1 MAEAKE
7 VRHAGIG
14 LDLSMNG
21 LDDFKRANS
30 MMDNFLETMKE
41 ASRITDKFKNNFSG
55 FGGKSS
61 DEVRKTRD
69 AVQDVYHS
77 MDSAKNET
85 TQVTE
90 NVHKMQQEFKYT
102 SDAAKK
108 IKLNS
113 GLNSDINKSAE
124 EVKKLA
130 KSSDQSGNKFSEMF
144 RKLRSGSSESNGSFS
159 KLHDSAKKTF
169 DEVHKGT
176 HFLRDVVTASFISNA
191 AINTWYSL
199 KSGIGSALK
208 AGEEYDKEQ
217 QVMHATWNTLT
228 DSSVKGNRMV
238 KAINSMSVSFGQ
250 SAGLVNELN
259 QQFYHVLDKQ
269 GPTDRLTKSVLTMA
283 DTLGM
288 GAENTKR
295 LGLNF
300 THMMASSKM
309 QLGDFNMISDQL
321 PMFGSKLL
329 AYERKAMDNSHLT
342 MSQLRKDMTAGK
354 ISAKD
359 AENVMNSLGKKYA
372 EASENMMKTLPGMER
387 VMSARGAALFGALE
401 KPFMKAKNPIFGAI
415 SKWVS
420 DKKTEKEFTKVGTAA
435 SKGLNTITQSFAK
448 VFNPKESPHLAN
460 DVMNSI
466 AKGVTDV
473 SDTIAH
479 HAKSIVEFFKSF
491 YYTVKI
497 LKDVG
502 IGFAKGILSGLN
514 AIVSPIGKLAGN
526 SKKIHSF
533 SDALKSI
540 TNHKKGLEDVGKI
553 LAGIWGTSKA
563 IKGISFA
570 KNMVGKTTRMFI
582 KPEIDTKTGKHQ
594 LTLFA
599 KVIRGTAKGISKG
612 LKWTAQIG
620 WKAAKCATRGL
631 WAATKGTSRLIG
643 KSLKWTA
650 KLAYKGVINA
660 MSLIRKAAI
669 VTGKGFKLAFNFL
682 KANPFIAIITGAI
695 AVGAALYEL
704 YKHNKK
710 FREFVNGLI
719 SWSKKAWEGI
729 TKWFG
734 KLAKDVSKYINNL
747 VKNVDKRWGWLF
759 KDLWKIT
766 KDVFK
771 TIFDILKT
779 FYDLFT
785 GKWGHLGKD
794 VAKIGKDLWNDVKD
808 LFKTGFDWVNKLT
821 GGRLEDTIKFFSNA
835 WKDIGKGWKDFW
847 NGIDDWFSNLW
858 KGIVKHVQNG
868 INDIIKVLNDGIGL
882 IDGVIHMFG
891 GSSKAIGKIGYVHFA
906 NGTGMLGNQRREIT
920 KPTLAMLNDGHDSPE
935 TGNREM
941 LIHPNGMSEL
951 IRGTNVK
958 RLLEPGAEVLNASET
973 KFAMSLNGMGHFAK
987 GTGLLGSLWNGAK
1000 SVGSSVVG
1008 GVEKGIGAIGSFTG
1022 GILKAT
1028 KKVFDT
1034 VKSIVKDPSKY
1045 LTGLLKK
1052 PSGKGTV
1059 LSDFANGFFG
1069 KMKSS
1074 ATHWWKSLWGMV
1086 NLDGGSGGDATGLLA
1101 AVEKYGR
1108 GKRYVWGAAGPNT
1121 FDCSGLVM
1129 YALKHSFGIDYPHF
1143 SGAQYGK
1150 TKHISRSNAKPGDL
1164 VFWGPGKHVGVFA
1177 GGNKYWSAF
1186 APNGHPDIGMHSMT
1200 NTVPGYSPLFG
1211 EVRGLARKTASKG
1224 KKAASSG
1231 IQSLIKKQ
1239 VGSGFF
1245 KFMSKL
1251 ANKFGDNG
1259 DMGSVGLAGD
1269 ESQRAREIAKALK
1282 QAYPSATD
1290 AGIAGILGNWMQE
1303 SRLSP
1308 SAIDS
1313 ADHGTGLGQWTF
1325 TRETGLRNWLK
1336 KHGYAWDSA
1345 KGQLEYALHEPGES
1359 GAFKAVLRMTNPAA
1373 AAKKFFAGWES
1384 GGNEDA
1390 TGSTRISNA
1399 EAAYKAIKGHAK
1411 GGRINSNELSIV
1423 NEKGWEL
1430 FKPDTGGLMIPHE
1443 ASEKIINGQNKKVSI
1458 DARTNLTIQG
1468 HADSST
1474 INKIDER
1481 IEKRNNDLVEKMRQ
1495 LLGSNDEGGLTV

>member
-1 MAEAKE
+1 MAETKE
-7 VRHAGIG
+7 LRHAGIG
-14 LDLSMNG
+14 IDLNVNG
-21 LDDFKRANS
+21 LDNFKRANS
-30 MMDNFLETMKE
+30 MMDDLLETMKE
-41 ASRITDKFKNNFSG
+41 ASRITDKFKSNFSG

-77 MDSAKNET
+77 MGSAKNAT
-85 TQVTE
+85 NKVTE
-90 NVHKMQQEFKYT
+90 NVHKMQQEFKHT

-113 GLNSDINKSAE
+113 GLNSDINKSDE

-130 KSSDQSGNKFSEMF
+130 KSADQSGNKFNEMF
-144 RKLRSGSSESNGSFS
+144 RKLRSGSSKSNGSFS

-329 AYERKAMDNSHLT
+329 AYERKAMHNSHLT
-342 MSQLRKDMTAGK
+342 MSQLRKDMSAGK

-372 EASENMMKTLPGMER
+372 KASENMMKTLPGMER

-460 DVMNSI
+460 DVMNNI
-466 AKGVTDV
+466 AKGVTSV
-473 SDTIAH
+473 SNTIAH
-479 HAKSIVEFFKSF
+479 HAKSIVEFFKSL

-502 IGFAKGILSGLN
+502 VGFAKGLVSGLS
-514 AIVSPIGKLAGN
+514 AIVTPIGKLAGN

-540 TNHKKGLEDVGKI
+540 TTHKKGLEDIGKL
-553 LAGIWGTSKA
+553 LAGMFAAKKLLGMGTGILGLRKHILEFTSSTRLMGAA
-563 IKGISFA
+563 IKLLPWALWIAGIAAAIAILVKLYQHDKKFRKFVNGIMASVRKMAKSF
-570 KNMVGKTTRMFI
+570 KNLWG
-582 KPEIDTKTGKHQ
+582 D
-594 LTLFA
+594 
-599 KVIRGTAKGISKG
+599 AKGIFK
-612 LKWTAQIG
+612 
-620 WKAAKCATRGL
+620 
-631 WAATKGTSRLIG
+631 
-643 KSLKWTA
+643 
-650 KLAYKGVINA
+650 
-660 MSLIRKAAI
+660 
-669 VTGKGFKLAFNFL
+669 KGFKTIEKIVNVGIDVL
-682 KANPFIAIITGAI
+682 TGDWK
-695 AVGAALYEL
+695 GF
-704 YKHNKK
+704 KK
-710 FREFVNGLI
+710 DGVKLI
-719 SWSKKAWEGI
+719 KSFWS
-729 TKWFG
+729 
-734 KLAKDVSKYINNL
+734 LAKGIFKADFDFIN
-747 VKNVDKRWGWLF
+747 D
-759 KDLWKIT
+759 
-766 KDVFK
+766 
-771 TIFDILKT
+771 
-779 FYDLFT
+779 
-785 GKWGHLGKD
+785 
-794 VAKIGKDLWNDVKD
+794 
-808 LFKTGFDWVNKLT
+808 LT
-821 GGRLEDTIKFFSNA
+821 GGKLEKMTKAFRNT
-835 WKDIGKGWKDFW
+835 WKDIGKGWKSFW
-847 NGIDDWFSNLW
+847 NGISDWFGDLW
-858 KGIVKHVQNG
+858 KGIVKHVQDG
-868 INDIIKVLNDGIGL
+868 INNVVKVLNSGISG
-882 IDGVIHMFG
+882 IDSVIHAFG
-891 GSSKAIGKIGYVHFA
+891 GSSKAIGKINPVHLA
-906 NGTGMLGNQRREIT
+906 TGTGALSGQRRAIT
-920 KPTLAMLNDGHDSPE
+920 KPTMAMLNDGHDSPE

-941 LIHPNGMSEL
+941 LIHPNGMGEL

-973 KFAMSLNGMGHFAK
+973 KFAMSLNGMSHFAK
-987 GTGLLGSLWNGAK
+987 GTGLLSNLWNGAK

-1008 GVEKGIGAIGSFTG
+1008 GVEKGFGAIGNFAG

-1034 VKSIVKDPSKY
+1034 VKSIVKDPNKY

-1074 ATHWWKSLWGMV
+1074 ATNWWSSLWSMV
-1086 NLDGGSGGDATGLLA
+1086 DLDGGS
-1101 AVEKYGR
+1101 
-1108 GKRYVWGAAGPNT
+1108 
-1121 FDCSGLVM
+1121 
-1129 YALKHSFGIDYPHF
+1129 
-1143 SGAQYGK
+1143 
-1150 TKHISRSNAKPGDL
+1150 
-1164 VFWGPGKHVGVFA
+1164 A
-1177 GGNKYWSAF
+1177 GGNWRHNPGLSETNGFGASRSFGSHDGVDFSGPLGSAIRAVHGGTVTHVGRPLHGWPYSQLGDVITVASNDGWQEIYQEF
-1186 APNGHPDIGMHSMT
+1186 GGMNNVKVGTGDVIKAGQKIATLGRLNGAGSGSHVHIGVSHGSLWNHGGSSTKGWYDVTKMHGKSD
-1200 NTVPGYSPLFG
+1200 GSP
-1211 EVRGLARKTASKG
+1211 KSSKQ
-1224 KKAASSG
+1224 SG
-1231 IQSLIKKQ
+1231 NIKGIKSQ

-1245 KFMSKL
+1245 KFMDKL
-1251 ANKFGDNG
+1251 ANMF
-1259 DMGSVGLAGD
+1259 GSVGGSGGASYGGASMI
-1269 ESQRAREIAKALK
+1269 EKAAKAMHVNL
-1282 QAYPSATD
+1282 SA
-1290 AGIAGILGNWMQE
+1290 
-1303 SRLSP
+1303 
-1308 SAIDS
+1308 
-1313 ADHGTGLGQWTF
+1313 
-1325 TRETGLRNWLK
+1325 
-1336 KHGYAWDSA
+1336 
-1345 KGQLEYALHEPGES
+1345 GELATIKS
-1359 GAFKAVLRMTNPAA
+1359 VIMH
-1373 AAKKFFAGWES
+1373 ES
-1384 GGNEDA
+1384 GGNAKVIQKVHDINSA
-1390 TGSTRISNA
+1390 SGHPAQGLLQFVPSTFSSYA
-1399 EAAYKAIKGHAK
+1399 VKGHNNILSAYDQLLAMFNDSNWRSDVHTGGWGPTGAVRREK
-1411 GGRINSNELSIV
+1411 GGKLAKNQLSV
-1423 NEKGWEL
+1423 VGEKGWEL
-1430 FKPDTGGLMIPHE
+1430 FNPDNSGVVIPHE
-1443 ASEKIINGQNKKVSI
+1443 ASEKLISGGSKGKVTIS
-1458 DARTNLTIQG
+1458 APTKVVIQG
-1468 HADSST
+1468 NADKSA
-1474 INKIDER
+1474 IDELDSR
-1481 IEKRNNDLVEKMRQ
+1481 LEKRNDDLVEKLRE
-1495 LLGSNDEGGLTV
+1495 LWGLNDEGGLTV

>member
-30 MMDNFLETMKE
+30 MMDDFLETMKE

-85 TQVTE
+85 NQVTE

-102 SDAAKK
+102 SDAAKN

-113 GLNSDINKSAE
+113 GLNDEAKKDADAIHKVQDELRDLPTKKVTDIKTNFDNSNKSA
-124 EVKKLA
+124 
-130 KSSDQSGNKFSEMF
+130 
-144 RKLRSGSSESNGSFS
+144 SNGSKLIKDYSDHVDKAHERVKRLHDIIFGSFVGTAVSNGIQNLASGIWSSAKNGFELAEAGERIASQWKTIGITNKQTEELGDQIGDIRSKADMSGGAIDSMQKKLYALTNSVPVTKTLTNEMAAYGSEAGKTGDQIVQMTNMVAKSLGAKTVSAGFFNRVFGQMPALRKQIQQASGMTNAAFNTALKNSKITGTEMQRWMMKAANGSGSAWKAFS
-159 KLHDSAKKTF
+159 KT
-169 DEVHKGT
+169 
-176 HFLRDVVTASFISNA
+176 TAGQIA
-191 AINTWYSL
+191 AIKGEWQNLEVAFAKPLSAGFAKGMDSMTGRNGGL
-199 KSGIGSALK
+199 KSAR
-208 AGEEYDKEQ
+208 KE
-217 QVMHATWNTLT
+217 L
-228 DSSVKGNRMV
+228 
-238 KAINSMSVSFGQ
+238 
-250 SAGLVNELN
+250 
-259 QQFYHVLDKQ
+259 
-269 GPTDRLTKSVLTMA
+269 
-283 DTLGM
+283 
-288 GAENTKR
+288 EN
-295 LGLNF
+295 
-300 THMMASSKM
+300 
-309 QLGDFNMISDQL
+309 IV
-321 PMFGSKLL
+321 KLL
-329 AYERKAMDNSHLT
+329 
-342 MSQLRKDMTAGK
+342 G
-354 ISAKD
+354 
-359 AENVMNSLGKKYA
+359 
-372 EASENMMKTLPGMER
+372 
-387 VMSARGAALFGALE
+387 
-401 KPFMKAKNPIFGAI
+401 
-415 SKWVS
+415 
-420 DKKTEKEFTKVGTAA
+420 TKVGDFAGKAVAFIGQHHGDLNKIVTSLFSIVKNLAVGIWKPIAAVIKSMSGDSGKA
-435 SKGLNTITQSFAK
+435 SKGLKGI
-448 VFNPKESPHLAN
+448 AN
-460 DVMNSI
+460 GLKNISKQKSLI
-466 AKGVTDV
+466 KGVGTALLGLFV
-473 SDTIAH
+473 
-479 HAKSIVEFFKSF
+479 AK
-491 YYTVKI
+491 KI
-497 LKDVG
+497 LDTVLALRD
-502 IGFAKGILSGLN
+502 FRNWIL
-514 AIVSPIGKLAGN
+514 K
-526 SKKIHSF
+526 
-533 SDALKSI
+533 
-540 TNHKKGLEDVGKI
+540 
-553 LAGIWGTSKA
+553 
-563 IKGISFA
+563 
-570 KNMVGKTTRMFI
+570 
-582 KPEIDTKTGKHQ
+582 
-594 LTLFA
+594 
-599 KVIRGTAKGISKG
+599 
-612 LKWTAQIG
+612 
-620 WKAAKCATRGL
+620 
-631 WAATKGTSRLIG
+631 
-643 KSLKWTA
+643 
-650 KLAYKGVINA
+650 
-660 MSLIRKAAI
+660 
-669 VTGKGFKLAFNFL
+669 VTGAQKLMDIAAD
-682 KANPFIAIITGAI
+682 ANPYGAI
-695 AVGAALYEL
+695 ALAITAVITVMVEL
-704 YKHNKK
+704 YKHDKK
-710 FREFVNGLI
+710 FRKFVNGILSSAKKLASGTIKQFSNLWGDAKKIFGNGFKVIEKATNGFIDLITGHWGNLKKDLI
-719 SWSKKAWEGI
+719 SYNKAMFKLIKSVFKGAFDYLDDL
-729 TKWFG
+729 TDG
-734 KLAKDVSKYINNL
+734 KLSKI
-747 VKNVDKRWGWLF
+747 V
-759 KDLWKIT
+759 
-766 KDVFK
+766 
-771 TIFDILKT
+771 
-779 FYDLFT
+779 DLFS
-785 GKWGHLGKD
+785 D
-794 VAKIGKDLWNDVKD
+794 
-808 LFKTGFDWVNKLT
+808 
-821 GGRLEDTIKFFSNA
+821 A
-835 WKDIGKGWKDFW
+835 WHSIGKGWKGFW
-847 NGIDDWFSNLW
+847 NGIDDWFGNLW
-858 KGIVKHVQNG
+858 KSITKHVSDG
-868 INDIIKVLNDGIGL
+868 INDVIKVLNSGIGK
-882 IDGVIHMFG
+882 IDNVIHMFG
-891 GSSKAIGKIGYVHFA
+891 GKSDAIGRIGYVHFA

-951 IRGTNVK
+951 IKGTNVK
-958 RLLEPGAEVLNASET
+958 RLLEPGAEILNASET
-973 KFAMSLNGMGHFAK
+973 KFALSLNGMSHFAK
-987 GTGLLGSLWNGAK
+987 GTGLLSNLWNGAK
-1000 SVGSSVVG
+1000 SIGSSVVG
-1008 GVEKGIGAIGSFTG
+1008 GVEKGFGAIGNFAG
-1022 GILKAT
+1022 GVVKAT

-1034 VKSIVKDPSKY
+1034 VKSIVKDPSQY

-1074 ATHWWKSLWGMV
+1074 ATNWWKSLWGMV

-1129 YALKHSFGIDYPHF
+1129 YALKHAFGIDYPHF
-1143 SGAQYGK
+1143 SGAQYAK
-1150 TKHISRSNAKPGDL
+1150 TKHISRSDAKPGDL

-1186 APNGHPDIGMHSMT
+1186 APNGHPDIGMHSISGS
-1200 NTVPGYSPLFG
+1200 VPGYSPLFG

-1224 KKAASSG
+1224 KKSASNS

-1325 TRETGLRNWLK
+1325 GRETGLRNWER
-1336 KHGYAWDSA
+1336 KHGYAWNSA

-1359 GAFKAVLRMTNPAA
+1359 GAFKAVLRMNNPADA
-1373 AAKKFFAGWES
+1373 ARKFFAGWES

-1390 TGSTRISNA
+1390 TGGTRISNA
-1399 EAAYKAIKGHAK
+1399 EAAYKAIKGYAK
-1411 GGRINSNELSIV
+1411 GGRIQKNQLAKVHED
-1423 NEKGWEL
+1423 GWEL

-1458 DARTNLTIQG
+1458 DARTNVTIQG

>member
-14 LDLSMNG
+14 LDLSING

-30 MMDNFLETMKE
+30 MMDDFLETMKE

-85 TQVTE
+85 NQVTE

-113 GLNSDINKSAE
+113 GLDNEAKKSADTIHKVQDELRNLPTKKVTDIKTNFDNSNKSA
-124 EVKKLA
+124 
-130 KSSDQSGNKFSEMF
+130 
-144 RKLRSGSSESNGSFS
+144 SNGSKLIKDYS
-159 KLHDSAKKTF
+159 DHVDKAHDRVKRLHDIIFGSFVGTAVSNGIQNLASGIWSSAKNGFELAEAGERIESQWKTIGITSKQTEELG
-169 DEVHKGT
+169 DQIGDIRSKADMSGG
-176 HFLRDVVTASFISNA
+176 
-191 AINTWYSL
+191 AINDMQKKIY
-199 KSGIGSALK
+199 AL
-208 AGEEYDKEQ
+208 
-217 QVMHATWNTLT
+217 T
-228 DSSVKGNRMV
+228 SSVPITKT
-238 KAINSMSVSFGQ
+238 
-250 SAGLVNELN
+250 LVNE
-259 QQFYHVLDKQ
+259 
-269 GPTDRLTKSVLTMA
+269 MA
-283 DTLGM
+283 
-288 GAENTKR
+288 A
-295 LGLNF
+295 
-300 THMMASSKM
+300 
-309 QLGDFNMISDQL
+309 
-321 PMFGSKLL
+321 FGSEAGKNGEQIQQMTGMVVKSLGSKKVSAGFFNRVFGQIPALRKQIQEASGMTTSAFNKALQNSKISGAQMQSWMIKAAKGSGSAWKAFGKTTAGQIAAIKGEWQNLEVAFAKPLSAGFAKGMDSITGKNGGLKSARKELENIVKLL
-329 AYERKAMDNSHLT
+329 GAKVGDY
-342 MSQLRKDMTAGK
+342 AGK
-354 ISAKD
+354 AVAFIGQHHGDLNKIVTYLFSIVK
-359 AENVMNSLGKKYA
+359 SLAIGVWKPIAAVIKSMSGDSGK
-372 EASENMMKTLPGMER
+372 
-387 VMSARGAALFGALE
+387 
-401 KPFMKAKNPIFGAI
+401 
-415 SKWVS
+415 
-420 DKKTEKEFTKVGTAA
+420 A
-435 SKGLNTITQSFAK
+435 SKGLKGI
-448 VFNPKESPHLAN
+448 AN
-460 DVMNSI
+460 GLKNISKQKSLI
-466 AKGVTDV
+466 KGVGTALLGLFAAKKLLDMGTGIMGLRKRILEFT
-473 SDTIAH
+473 SSTRLMGSAIKLLPWALWIA
-479 HAKSIVEFFKSF
+479 
-491 YYTVKI
+491 
-497 LKDVG
+497 G
-502 IGFAKGILSGLN
+502 ITA
-514 AIVSPIGKLAGN
+514 AIVVLVKLYQHDKKFRKFVNGIISSAKKLASGTIKQFSNLWGDAKKIFGNGFKVIEKATNGFIDLITGHWGNLKKDLVSYNKAMFKLIKSVFKGAFDYLNDLTGGKLG
-526 SKKIHSF
+526 KMIDLF
-533 SDALKSI
+533 SDAQHI
-540 TNHKKGLEDVGKI
+540 
-553 LAGIWGTSKA
+553 
-563 IKGISFA
+563 
-570 KNMVGKTTRMFI
+570 
-582 KPEIDTKTGKHQ
+582 
-594 LTLFA
+594 
-599 KVIRGTAKGISKG
+599 
-612 LKWTAQIG
+612 
-620 WKAAKCATRGL
+620 
-631 WAATKGTSRLIG
+631 
-643 KSLKWTA
+643 
-650 KLAYKGVINA
+650 
-660 MSLIRKAAI
+660 
-669 VTGKGFKLAFNFL
+669 
-682 KANPFIAIITGAI
+682 
-695 AVGAALYEL
+695 
-704 YKHNKK
+704 
-710 FREFVNGLI
+710 
-719 SWSKKAWEGI
+719 
-729 TKWFG
+729 
-734 KLAKDVSKYINNL
+734 
-747 VKNVDKRWGWLF
+747 
-759 KDLWKIT
+759 
-766 KDVFK
+766 
-771 TIFDILKT
+771 
-779 FYDLFT
+779 
-785 GKWGHLGKD
+785 
-794 VAKIGKDLWNDVKD
+794 
-808 LFKTGFDWVNKLT
+808 
-821 GGRLEDTIKFFSNA
+821 
-835 WKDIGKGWKDFW
+835 IGKGWKNFW
-847 NGIDDWFSNLW
+847 NGIDDWFGNLW
-858 KGIVKHVQNG
+858 KSITKHVSNG
-868 INDIIKVLNDGIGL
+868 INDVIKVLNDGIGG
-882 IDGVIHMFG
+882 IDSVIHMFG
-891 GSSKAIGKIGYVHFA
+891 GSSKAIGKIGYVHYA
-906 NGTGMLGNQRREIT
+906 SGTGMLGNQRREIT

-951 IRGTNVK
+951 IKGTNVK
-958 RLLEPGAEVLNASET
+958 RLLEPGAEILNASET
-973 KFAMSLNGMGHFAK
+973 KFALSLNGMSHFAK

-1000 SVGSSVVG
+1000 SIGSSVVG
-1008 GVEKGIGAIGSFTG
+1008 GVEKGFGAIGNFAG
-1022 GILKAT
+1022 GVVKAT

-1074 ATHWWKSLWGMV
+1074 ATNWWKSLWGMV

-1143 SGAQYGK
+1143 SGAQYGE

-1177 GGNKYWSAF
+1177 GGNKYWSAY
-1186 APNGHPDIGMHSMT
+1186 APNGHPDIGFHSISGS
-1200 NTVPGYSPLFG
+1200 VPGYSPLFA
-1211 EVRGLARKTASKG
+1211 EVKGLARKTVSKG
-1224 KKAASSG
+1224 KKSASNS

-1325 TRETGLRNWLK
+1325 GRETGLRNWEK
-1336 KHGYAWDSA
+1336 KHGYAWNSA

-1359 GAFKAVLRMTNPAA
+1359 GAFKAVLRMNNPADA
-1373 AAKKFFAGWES
+1373 ARKFFAGWES

-1390 TGSTRISNA
+1390 TGGTRISNA
-1399 EAAYKAIKGHAK
+1399 EAAYKAIKGYAK
-1411 GGRINSNELSIV
+1411 GGRIQKNQLAKVHED
-1423 NEKGWEL
+1423 GWEL

>member
-30 MMDNFLETMKE
+30 MMDDFLETMKE

-77 MDSAKNET
+77 MGSAKNET
-85 TQVTE
+85 NQVTE
-90 NVHKMQQEFKYT
+90 NVHKMQHEFKYT

-130 KSSDQSGNKFSEMF
+130 KSADQSGNKFKEMF

-342 MSQLRKDMTAGK
+342 MSQLRKDMSAGK

-372 EASENMMKTLPGMER
+372 KASENMMKTLPGMER

-460 DVMNSI
+460 DVMNNI
-466 AKGVTDV
+466 AKGVTSV
-473 SDTIAH
+473 SNTIAH
-479 HAKSIVEFFKSF
+479 HAKSIVEFFKSL

-502 IGFAKGILSGLN
+502 VGFAKGLVSGLS
-514 AIVSPIGKLAGN
+514 AIVTPIGKLAGN

-540 TNHKKGLEDVGKI
+540 TTHKKGLEDIGKL

-563 IKGISFA
+563 MKGISFA

-582 KPEIDTKTGKHQ
+582 KPEIDPKTGKHE
-594 LTLFA
+594 LTLFSKA
-599 KVIRGTAKGISKG
+599 IRST
-612 LKWTAQIG
+612 
-620 WKAAKCATRGL
+620 
-631 WAATKGTSRLIG
+631 TKGIG
-643 KSLKWTA
+643 KSLRWTA
-650 KLAYKGVINA
+650 KLAYKGVVKGLSVI
-660 MSLIRKAAI
+660 KTAAI
-669 VTGKGFKLAFNFL
+669 ATGKGFKRAFNFL

-695 AVGAALYEL
+695 AVGTALYEL

-710 FREFVNGLI
+710 FRKFVNGLI
-719 SWSKKAWEGI
+719 SWAKKAWEGV

-734 KLAKDVSKYINNL
+734 KLANGVRKYINYL
-747 VKNVDKRWGWLF
+747 VKDVNKRWGWLF
-759 KDLWKIT
+759 KDMAKII
-766 KDVFK
+766 KDAWR
-771 TIFDILKT
+771 TIKHLIQVIVDV
-779 FYDLFT
+779 FT
-785 GKWGHLGKD
+785 GKWSRLVKD
-794 VAKIGKDLWNDVKD
+794 IGKLTKNLWNDVKD
-808 LFKTGFDWVNKLT
+808 RFKIGFDSVNKLT
-821 GGRLEDTIKFFSNA
+821 GGRLGKMVDFFSNA
-835 WKDIGKGWKDFW
+835 WHSIGKGWKNFW
-847 NGIDDWFSNLW
+847 NGIDDWFGNLW
-858 KGIVKHVQNG
+858 KSITKHVSNG
-868 INDIIKVLNDGIGL
+868 INDVIKVLNAGISG
-882 IDGVIHMFG
+882 IDSVIHMFG

-906 NGTGMLGNQRREIT
+906 NGTGLLGNQRREIT

-951 IRGTNVK
+951 IKGTNVK
-958 RLLEPGAEVLNASET
+958 RLLEPGAEILNASET
-973 KFAMSLNGMGHFAK
+973 KFALSLNGMSHFAK
-987 GTGLLGSLWNGAK
+987 GTGLLSNLWNGAK
-1000 SVGSSVVG
+1000 SIGSSVVG
-1008 GVEKGIGAIGSFTG
+1008 GVEKGFGAIGNFAG
-1022 GILKAT
+1022 GVVKAT

-1074 ATHWWKSLWGMV
+1074 ATNWWKSLWGMV

-1186 APNGHPDIGMHSMT
+1186 APNGHPDIGFHSISGS
-1200 NTVPGYSPLFG
+1200 VPGYSPLFA
-1211 EVRGLARKTASKG
+1211 EVKGLARKTVSKG
-1224 KKAASSG
+1224 KKSASNS

-1325 TRETGLRNWLK
+1325 GRETGLRNWER
-1336 KHGYAWDSA
+1336 KHGYAWNSA

-1359 GAFKAVLRMTNPAA
+1359 GAFKAVLRMTNPAEA
-1373 AAKKFFAGWES
+1373 ARKFFAGWES
-1384 GGNEDA
+1384 GGNEDT
-1390 TGSTRISNA
+1390 TGGTRISNA
-1399 EAAYKAIKGHAK
+1399 EAAYKAIKGYAK
-1411 GGRINSNELSIV
+1411 GGRIQKNQLAKVHED
-1423 NEKGWEL
+1423 GWEL

>member
-30 MMDNFLETMKE
+30 MMDDFLETMKE

-85 TQVTE
+85 NQVTE

-113 GLNSDINKSAE
+113 GLNDEAKKDADAIHKVQDELRDLPTKKVADIKTNFDNSNKSA
-124 EVKKLA
+124 
-130 KSSDQSGNKFSEMF
+130 
-144 RKLRSGSSESNGSFS
+144 SNGSKLIKDYS
-159 KLHDSAKKTF
+159 DHVDKAHDRVKRLHDIIFGSFVGTAVSNGIQNLASGIWSSAKNGFELAEAGERIERQWKTIGITSKQTEEL
-169 DEVHKGT
+169 DDQIGDIRSKADMSGG
-176 HFLRDVVTASFISNA
+176 
-191 AINTWYSL
+191 AINDMQKKIY
-199 KSGIGSALK
+199 AL
-208 AGEEYDKEQ
+208 
-217 QVMHATWNTLT
+217 TN
-228 DSSVKGNRMV
+228 SVPITKT
-238 KAINSMSVSFGQ
+238 
-250 SAGLVNELN
+250 LVNEMAAYGSEAGKTGEQI
-259 QQFYHVLDKQ
+259 QQMTGMVA
-269 GPTDRLTKSVLTMA
+269 KS
-283 DTLGM
+283 LG
-288 GAENTKR
+288 
-295 LGLNF
+295 
-300 THMMASSKM
+300 SKKVSA
-309 QLGDFNMISDQL
+309 GFFNRVFGQL
-321 PMFGSKLL
+321 P
-329 AYERKAMDNSHLT
+329 A
-342 MSQLRKDMTAGK
+342 LRKQ
-354 ISAKD
+354 IQ
-359 AENVMNSLGKKYA
+359 
-372 EASENMMKTLPGMER
+372 EASGMTN
-387 VMSARGAALFGALE
+387 SAFNQALQ
-401 KPFMKAKNPIFGAI
+401 N
-415 SKWVS
+415 SKITG
-420 DKKTEKEFTKVGTAA
+420 TEMQSWMIKA
-435 SKGLNTITQSFAK
+435 SKGSGSAWKAFGKTTAGQIAAIKGEWQNLEVAFAK
-448 VFNPKESPHLAN
+448 PLSA
-460 DVMNSI
+460 
-466 AKGVTDV
+466 
-473 SDTIAH
+473 
-479 HAKSIVEFFKSF
+479 
-491 YYTVKI
+491 
-497 LKDVG
+497 
-502 IGFAKGILSGLN
+502 GFAKGMDSMTGRNGGLKSARKELENIVKLLGTKVGDFAGKAVAFISQHHSDLNKIDTSLFSIVKNLAIGAWKPIATIIKTIGGQSGKASKDLRGFGDALN
-514 AIVSPIGKLAGN
+514 AISKHKSAIQSVGMVLAGMFAA
-526 SKKIHSF
+526 KKLLDMGSGIWR
-533 SDALKSI
+533 LRKYI
-540 TNHKKGLEDVGKI
+540 LEFTSSTRLMGAAIKLLPWTLWI
-553 LAGIWGTSKA
+553 AGIT
-563 IKGISFA
+563 
-570 KNMVGKTTRMFI
+570 
-582 KPEIDTKTGKHQ
+582 
-594 LTLFA
+594 
-599 KVIRGTAKGISKG
+599 
-612 LKWTAQIG
+612 
-620 WKAAKCATRGL
+620 
-631 WAATKGTSRLIG
+631 
-643 KSLKWTA
+643 
-650 KLAYKGVINA
+650 
-660 MSLIRKAAI
+660 AAI
-669 VTGKGFKLAFNFL
+669 VVLVKL
-682 KANPFIAIITGAI
+682 
-695 AVGAALYEL
+695 YQ
-704 YKHNKK
+704 HDKK
-710 FREFVNGLI
+710 FRKFVNGILSSAKKLTSGTIKQFSNLWGDAKKIFGNGFKVIEKATNGFIDLITGHWGNLKKDLI
-719 SWSKKAWEGI
+719 SYNKAMFKLIKSVFKGAFDYLDDL
-729 TKWFG
+729 TDG
-734 KLAKDVSKYINNL
+734 KLGKM
-747 VKNVDKRWGWLF
+747 VD
-759 KDLWKIT
+759 
-766 KDVFK
+766 
-771 TIFDILKT
+771 
-779 FYDLFT
+779 
-785 GKWGHLGKD
+785 
-794 VAKIGKDLWNDVKD
+794 
-808 LFKTGFDWVNKLT
+808 
-821 GGRLEDTIKFFSNA
+821 FFSNA
-835 WKDIGKGWKDFW
+835 EHSIGKGWKGFW
-847 NGIDDWFSNLW
+847 NGIDDWFGNLW

-868 INDIIKVLNDGIGL
+868 INNVIKVLNSGISG
-882 IDGVIHMFG
+882 IDSVIHAFG
-891 GSSKAIGKIGYVHFA
+891 GSSKAIGTINLVHFA

-951 IRGTNVK
+951 IKGTNVK
-958 RLLEPGAEVLNASET
+958 RLLEPGAEILNASET
-973 KFAMSLNGMGHFAK
+973 KFALSLNGMSHFAK
-987 GTGLLGSLWNGAK
+987 GTGLLSNLWNGAK
-1000 SVGSSVVG
+1000 SIGSSVVG
-1008 GVEKGIGAIGSFTG
+1008 GVEKGFGAIGNFAG
-1022 GILKAT
+1022 GVVKAT

-1034 VKSIVKDPSKY
+1034 VNSIVKDPSKY
-1045 LTGLLKK
+1045 LTGMLKK

-1074 ATHWWKSLWGMV
+1074 ATNWWKSLWGMV

-1129 YALKHSFGIDYPHF
+1129 YALKHAFGIDYPHF
-1143 SGAQYGK
+1143 SGAQYGE

-1186 APNGHPDIGMHSMT
+1186 APNGHPDIGFHSISGS
-1200 NTVPGYSPLFG
+1200 VPGYSPLFG
-1211 EVRGLARKTASKG
+1211 EVKGLARKTVSKG
-1224 KKAASSG
+1224 KKSATNS

-1251 ANKFGDNG
+1251 ADKFGDNG

-1325 TRETGLRNWLK
+1325 GRETGLRNWER
-1336 KHGYAWDSA
+1336 KHGYAWNSA

-1373 AAKKFFAGWES
+1373 AARKFFAGWES

-1390 TGSTRISNA
+1390 TGGTRISNA
-1399 EAAYKAIKGHAK
+1399 EAAYKAIKGYAK
-1411 GGRINSNELSIV
+1411 GGRIQKNQLAKVHED
-1423 NEKGWEL
+1423 GWEL

-1468 HADSST
+1468 NADSST

>member
-1 MAEAKE
+1 MAKAKE

-14 LDLSMNG
+14 LDLSVNG

-30 MMDNFLETMKE
+30 MMDDFLETMKE

-61 DEVRKTRD
+61 NEVRKTRD

-77 MDSAKNET
+77 MDSAKNEANH
-85 TQVTE
+85 VTE
-90 NVHKMQQEFKYT
+90 NVHKMQQEFNYT

-144 RKLRSGSSESNGSFS
+144 RKLRSGSSESNDSFG

-238 KAINSMSVSFGQ
+238 KAINSISVSFGQ

-269 GPTDRLTKSVLTMA
+269 GPTDRLTKSILTMA

-329 AYERKAMDNSHLT
+329 AYERKAMHNSHLT

-372 EASENMMKTLPGMER
+372 KASENMMKTLPGMER

-466 AKGVTDV
+466 AKGVTNV

-479 HAKSIVEFFKSF
+479 HAKSIVEFFKSL

-502 IGFAKGILSGLN
+502 VGFAKGLVAGLS
-514 AIVSPIGKLAGN
+514 AIVTPIGKLAGN

-540 TNHKKGLEDVGKI
+540 TTHKKGLEDIGKL

-582 KPEIDTKTGKHQ
+582 KPEIDPKTGKHE
-594 LTLFA
+594 LTLFSKA
-599 KVIRGTAKGISKG
+599 IRNT
-612 LKWTAQIG
+612 
-620 WKAAKCATRGL
+620 
-631 WAATKGTSRLIG
+631 TKGIG

-650 KLAYKGVINA
+650 KLAYKGVVKGL
-660 MSLIRKAAI
+660 SVLKTAAI
-669 VTGKGFKLAFNFL
+669 ATGKGFKLAFNFL

-710 FREFVNGLI
+710 FRKFVNGLI
-719 SWSKKAWEGI
+719 SWAKKAWQGV

-734 KLAKDVSKYINNL
+734 KLVNGVRKYINYL
-747 VKNVDKRWGWLF
+747 VKDVNKRWGWLF
-759 KDLWKIT
+759 KDMAKII
-766 KDVFK
+766 KDAWR
-771 TIFDILKT
+771 TIKSLIQVIVDV
-779 FYDLFT
+779 FT
-785 GKWGHLGKD
+785 GKWGRLGKD
-794 VAKIGKDLWNDVKD
+794 IGKLTKSLWNDVKD
-808 LFKTGFDWVNKLT
+808 LFKTDFDWINKLT
-821 GGRLEDTIKFFSNA
+821 GGRLGKMVDFFSNA
-835 WKDIGKGWKDFW
+835 WHSIGKGWKNFW
-847 NGIDDWFSNLW
+847 NGIDDWFGNLW
-858 KGIVKHVQNG
+858 KSITKHVSNG
-868 INDIIKVLNDGIGL
+868 INDVIKVLNAGIGG
-882 IDGVIHMFG
+882 IDSVIHMFG
-891 GSSKAIGKIGYVHFA
+891 GSSTAIGKIGYVHFA

-951 IRGTNVK
+951 IKGTNVK
-958 RLLEPGAEVLNASET
+958 RLLEPGAEILNASET
-973 KFAMSLNGMGHFAK
+973 KFALSLNGMSHFAK
-987 GTGLLGSLWNGAK
+987 GTGLLSNLWNGAK
-1000 SVGSSVVG
+1000 SIGSSVVG
-1008 GVEKGIGAIGSFTG
+1008 GVEKGFGAIGNFAG
-1022 GILKAT
+1022 GVVKAT

-1074 ATHWWKSLWGMV
+1074 ATNWWKSLWGMV

-1108 GKRYVWGAAGPNT
+1108 GKKYVWGAAGPNT

-1129 YALKHSFGIDYPHF
+1129 YALKHAFGIRYPHF
-1143 SGAQYGK
+1143 SGAQYAK
-1150 TKHISRSNAKPGDL
+1150 THHISRSEAKPGDL

-1186 APNGHPDIGMHSMT
+1186 APGGHPDIGFHSISGS
-1200 NTVPGYSPLFG
+1200 VPGYSPLFA
-1211 EVRGLARKTASKG
+1211 EVKGLARKTVSKG
-1224 KKAASSG
+1224 KKSASNS

-1325 TRETGLRNWLK
+1325 GRETGLRNWEK
-1336 KHGYAWDSA
+1336 KHGYAWNSA

-1359 GAFKAVLRMTNPAA
+1359 GALKQ
-1373 AAKKFFAGWES
+1373 
-1384 GGNEDA
+1384 
-1390 TGSTRISNA
+1390 
-1399 EAAYKAIKGHAK
+1399 Y
-1411 GGRINSNELSIV
+1411 
-1423 NEKGWEL
+1423 
-1430 FKPDTGGLMIPHE
+1430 
-1443 ASEKIINGQNKKVSI
+1443 
-1458 DARTNLTIQG
+1458 
-1468 HADSST
+1468 
-1474 INKIDER
+1474 
-1481 IEKRNNDLVEKMRQ
+1481 
-1495 LLGSNDEGGLTV
+1495 